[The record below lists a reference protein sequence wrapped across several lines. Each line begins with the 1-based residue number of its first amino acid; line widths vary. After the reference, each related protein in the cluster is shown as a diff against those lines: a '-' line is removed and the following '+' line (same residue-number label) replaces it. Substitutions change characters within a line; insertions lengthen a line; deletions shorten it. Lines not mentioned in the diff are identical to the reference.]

1 MTNLPATLST
11 LKAEISALTDK
22 LAPSTEAH
30 VAEAIKSL
38 LSSGLSLPSALSPD
52 MAPAVYAFALKG
64 ISGSALKR
72 VVAKIIRGEYEIHR
86 AFIPNAPEFAIL
98 ARAEDAPMV
107 EDLARAR
114 AIFKAKSEATPRH
127 THAQGFNDLRITH
140 RLRAEELQRAGFLF
154 LRECKSHETF
164 NNLTKKRELP
174 TGAVHLWAID
184 EVWAPAKRQEQEF
197 HEQAA

>member
-11 LKAEISALTDK
+11 LKAEISVLTDK

-107 EDLARAR
+107 DDLARAR
-114 AIFKAKSEATPRH
+114 AIFNAKSEATPRH
-127 THAQGFNDLRITH
+127 SHAQGFKDLRVTA
-140 RLRAEELQRAGFLF
+140 RLRSEELQRSGFVF
-154 LRECKSHETF
+154 IRECKSHEKF
-164 NNLTKKRELP
+164 ANLLKKRELP
-174 TGAVHLWAID
+174 VGAVHLWAID
-184 EVWAPAKRQEQEF
+184 EVWAPRLRQDQDF
-197 HEQAA
+197 QEQAA